1 VDKVGCS
8 YCQESQNFAR
18 NFASKG
24 KNGMLLFH
32 LELEFGFFKKN
43 QFGPFFCEIFL
54 L

>member
-1 VDKVGCS
+1 
-8 YCQESQNFAR
+8 
-18 NFASKG
+18 
-24 KNGMLLFH
+24 MLLFH